1 MRSFKRLALVARAI
15 AIAMAAAEL
24 TASGV
29 ATKAEVNAQASVEAA
44 SQPLVRGAVDDAVR
58 VTLAGN
64 VHPMAQAKYDR
75 GRVEDSFAADR
86 LTLILK
92 RPNEREQALG
102 QYLQD
107 AHTPGTASYHKWLTP
122 DEFGRRFGAADSDV
136 AALTAWLESHGFTVN
151 KVHPGRVAIEFS
163 GNAAQ
168 VDAAFHTEIHRYN
181 IQGKTEF
188 ANSSDPQIPAAFAS
202 LVAGIAPIHSFRAEP
217 TIKVQGKTSYNKE
230 THVAMPEWTYPNV
243 GGGFAYEL
251 APSDFAVQYDVAPVY
266 KSGTTGTGQ
275 SIGILSASN
284 VDLSLVQAYQSLF
297 GLPAN
302 LPSVV
307 VDGDDPGQNYAAT
320 EAYLDVEQSGA
331 IAPGAKVVL
340 YTSAGTVLSDPLFT
354 SGLRA
359 LEDNVVSV
367 ISMSYGACEA
377 ALGASGNAAW
387 SALWQEAAAQGITGF
402 VSAGDSGSAGC
413 DNFDTQGFAD
423 SGLAVNGYGSTLYN
437 VSVGGTDFYFS
448 NYAVG
453 GSALQAQL
461 NSYWSPSSTATPVTS
476 LLTAA
481 PEQVW
486 NDAFGL
492 NASDGGVYDRNSSTI
507 VAGGGGVSSAA
518 VYPASGPATGYPK
531 PAWQAGPGVLADKV
545 RDVPDVSLFA
555 ADGANYVYYP
565 ICAFAGDCVNV
576 TNAGSVTITSVGG
589 TSASAPA
596 MAGIQALVDQATKS
610 RQGQANYVYYTLATR
625 TAAAT
630 AKPFNDI
637 KTGGN
642 QVPCDVG
649 TPYCAQWTGGQS
661 KGFYAENNYLAGIG
675 YDRASGLGTVDVAN
689 LINDWPMIILKPS
702 KTTLSIT
709 PAAFAHGT
717 TVSVNAT
724 AIPASGAGILTGNIA
739 LNTTD
744 PQAGANGLDVLT
756 LSGGTVTA
764 SIDNLPGGTYQV
776 IANYAGNSLYG
787 YGPSVSAPV
796 EVMVTPEAD
805 TLNTSGWVLNPVD
818 DLLYPLVAGMSI
830 PYGSQ
835 VYMDAQPVGVNEA
848 ASTLGQSAPATG
860 TVTFADTGGNLR
872 RTAPIA
878 LNSMGVAEWSIPA
891 LTVGSHTITATYAGD
906 GSYSSSSAASAAL
919 TVFRGTTTLY
929 VSPLETNVVAGGS
942 VTVDVEMSSDYLP
955 LNGILPTGTVYVT
968 LGSNIL
974 AAAWTSWGTKGSA
987 TQEAVA
993 TFTNVPAGILPLSAS
1008 YPGDVNWYGSSS
1020 LYGTIT
1026 SLGSKPAPT
1035 VTLTAATVSYTPS
1048 QTVTMTGT
1056 VTGPAGGALP
1066 TGLLYFTR
1074 AGGGEYYDYALQK
1087 TSANSAAWTL
1097 TFPANQ
1103 MANGTN
1109 LFVATFNGD
1118 ANYSAQSSAPLTI
1131 TLDGSDFGLTTTTST
1146 VPVLASRVGTGSV
1159 TITPLNG
1166 YSGTVAVS
1174 CSAPTGIICTP
1185 VTPAPTVGG
1194 GVSDAIAI
1202 TVASTVTAGTY
1213 PVTVTATGGGHTHTA
1228 QILVAYMPS
1237 AATPTFSPIAG
1248 TYIASQ
1254 IVAISDATP
1263 GAVIYYTIDGTTP
1276 TTSSAVYSGPIT
1288 VKATETV
1295 KALAMAQ
1302 AYGLS
1307 AVASATYT
1315 ITPPAATPTFSPV
1328 AGTYTTAQTVTINDV
1343 TTGAAIYYTTNGTT
1357 PTTASTKYTA
1367 AISVSTTETLKA
1379 VALATG
1385 GSLSAVA
1392 SAAYTIT
1399 LPAATPTFSPAAGTY
1414 TTAQTV
1420 TISDATTGATIY
1432 YTTNGTTPTTAS
1444 TKYTAAISVSATET
1458 LKAVALATGGSLSA
1472 VASAAYTITPSGGN
1486 GFRSPTA
1493 TPTFSLAAGVYNSE
1507 RMVTIGDTT
1516 TGATIYYTTDGS
1528 VPTTTSTQYTG
1539 AIRVSTSETL
1549 KAVAIAKGNSLSAVA
1564 SARYTVQLTP
1574 TPHGP
1579 PLPVTR

>member
-1 MRSFKRLALVARAI
+1 MRSFRRLASVTGTI
-15 AIAMAAAEL
+15 AISMAAAAL
-24 TASGV
+24 IGSAG
-29 ATKAEVNAQASVEAA
+29 AAKAEMNAQASVEATA
-44 SQPLVRGAVDDAVR
+44 QPLVRGAVDDAVR

-75 GRVEDSFAADR
+75 GRVEDSFAAGR

-92 RPNEREQALG
+92 RSNEREQALG

-107 AHTPGTASYHKWLTP
+107 AHTPGTENYHKWLTP

-168 VDAAFHTEIHRYN
+168 VNTAFHTEIHRYN

-188 ANSSDPQIPAAFAS
+188 ANSSDPQIPAAFAV
-202 LVAGIAPIHSFRAEP
+202 LVAGIAPMHSFRAEP
-217 TIKVQGKTSYNKE
+217 TIKVQGKTSYNKK
-230 THVAMPEWTYPNV
+230 THVVTPEWTYPDV
-243 GGGFAYEL
+243 GGGYTYEL
-251 APSDFAVQYDVAPVY
+251 APSDFAVQYDLAPVY
-266 KSGTTGTGQ
+266 NAGTTGTGQ

-302 LPSVV
+302 LPTVV

-331 IAPGAKVVL
+331 IAPGARVML
-340 YTSAGTVLSDPLFT
+340 YTSAGTVLSDPLL
-354 SGLRA
+354 SAGLRA

-367 ISMSYGACEA
+367 ISMSYATCEA

-402 VSAGDSGSAGC
+402 VSAGDGGSAGC
-413 DNFDTQGFAD
+413 DNFDAQESAD
-423 SGLAVNGYGSTLYN
+423 SGLAVNGYGSTPYN

-448 NYAVG
+448 DYAAG
-453 GSALQAQL
+453 GSTLQTQL
-461 NSYWSPSSTATPVTS
+461 NSYWSPSSTAAPVTS
-476 LLTAA
+476 LLMAA

-492 NASDGGVYDRNSSTI
+492 NALNGGVYDRNSSTI

-531 PAWQAGPGVLADKV
+531 PAWQAGAGVLADKV

-565 ICAFAGDCVNV
+565 ICAFAGDCVN
-576 TNAGSVTITSVGG
+576 TTSAGTVTITSVGG

-596 MAGIQALVDQATKS
+596 MAAIQVLVDQAMKS
-610 RQGQANYVYYTLATR
+610 RQGQANYVYYALATR
-625 TAAAT
+625 TATAT

-649 TPYCAQWTGGQS
+649 TPNCVSWTGGQS
-661 KGFYAENNYLAGIG
+661 KGFYAENNYLAGAG

-689 LINDWPMIILKPS
+689 LIIDWPMIILKPS

-709 PAAFAHGT
+709 PAAFVHGT

-724 AIPASGAGILTGNIA
+724 AIPASGTGTLTGNIV
-739 LNTTD
+739 LNSTD

-756 LSGGTVTA
+756 LSGGVVTT

-776 IANYAGNSLYG
+776 IADYSGNGL

-796 EVMVTPEAD
+796 EVTVTPEAD

-818 DLLYPLVAGMSI
+818 DFLYPLVAGMSI

-835 VYMDAQPVGVNEA
+835 VYVDAQPVGVNEVS
-848 ASTLGQSAPATG
+848 STLGQSAPATG
-860 TVTFADTGGNLR
+860 IVTFADTVGNLR
-872 RTAPIA
+872 RTAPMA
-878 LNSMGVAEWSIPA
+878 LNSMGVAEWNIPA
-891 LTVGSHTITATYAGD
+891 LTVGSHTIAATYAGD
-906 GSYSSSSAASAAL
+906 GSYSTSSAASAPL

-929 VSPLETNVVAGGS
+929 VSPLETSVVAGGS
-942 VTVDVEMSSDYLP
+942 VTVDVTMSSDYLP
-955 LNGILPTGTVYVT
+955 LNGILPTGTVYVI
-968 LGSNIL
+968 LGPRILTAIL
-974 AAAWTSWGTKGSA
+974 ASWGTKGSA
-987 TQEAVA
+987 TQEAVV

-1008 YPGDVNWYGSSS
+1008 YGGDANWYGSSS

-1035 VTLTAATVSYTPS
+1035 VTLTAATVAYTPA

-1056 VTGPAGGALP
+1056 VTGTAGGAVP
-1066 TGLLYFTR
+1066 TGLLYFTW
-1074 AGGGEYYDYALQK
+1074 AGGSEYYDYPLQK

-1103 MANGTN
+1103 LANGVN

-1118 ANYSAQSSAPLTI
+1118 ASYSAQSSAPLTI
-1131 TLDGSDFGLTTTTST
+1131 TLNGSDFALATTTST
-1146 VPVLASRVGTGSV
+1146 VPVLASRVGTGTV
-1159 TITPLNG
+1159 IITPVNG

-1174 CSAPTGIICTP
+1174 CSAPTGITCTP

-1194 GVSDAIAI
+1194 GVSDAIGI
-1202 TVASTVTAGTY
+1202 TVANTVAAGTY

-1228 QILVAYMPS
+1228 EILVAYMPP

-1248 TYIASQ
+1248 TYIATQ
-1254 IVAISDATP
+1254 TVGISDATP
-1263 GAVIYYTIDGTTP
+1263 GAILYYTIDGTTP

-1288 VKATETV
+1288 AKATETI
-1295 KALAMAQ
+1295 KALAMVQ
-1302 AYGLS
+1302 GYGLS

-1328 AGTYTTAQTVTINDV
+1328 AGTYTTAQTVTI
-1343 TTGAAIYYTTNGTT
+1343 
-1357 PTTASTKYTA
+1357 
-1367 AISVSTTETLKA
+1367 
-1379 VALATG
+1379 
-1385 GSLSAVA
+1385 
-1392 SAAYTIT
+1392 
-1399 LPAATPTFSPAAGTY
+1399 
-1414 TTAQTV
+1414 
-1420 TISDATTGATIY
+1420 SDATVGATIY
-1432 YTTNGTTPTTAS
+1432 YTTNGTTPTIAS
-1444 TKYTAAISVSATET
+1444 SKYTATISVSATET

-1472 VASAAYTITPSGGN
+1472 VASATYTITPPATTPTFSPVAGTYTTTQAVTISDATTGATIYYTTNGAAPTTASAKYTTAVSVSTTATLKAVAIATGDSLSTVASATYTITPSGGN
-1486 GFRSPTA
+1486 NFMPPAA

-1507 RMVTIGDTT
+1507 RIVTIGDTT

-1528 VPTTTSTQYTG
+1528 VPTTSSAQCTG
-1539 AIRVSTSETL
+1539 AIKVSASETL

-1564 SARYTVQLTP
+1564 SARYTIQLTP
-1574 TPHGP
+1574 TPHEP

>member
-1 MRSFKRLALVARAI
+1 MRSFRRLASVTGTI
-15 AIAMAAAEL
+15 AIVMVAATL
-24 TASGV
+24 TGNAG
-29 ATKAEVNAQASVEAA
+29 AAKAEADAQASVEPAA
-44 SQPLVRGAVDDAVR
+44 QPLVRGAVDDAVR
-58 VTLAGN
+58 ITLVGN

-75 GRVEDSFAADR
+75 GRVEDSFAAGR

-92 RPNEREQALG
+92 RSKECEQALD

-107 AHTPGTASYHKWLTP
+107 AHMPGTASYHKWLTP

-136 AALTAWLESHGFTVN
+136 AVLTAWLESHGFTVN
-151 KVHPGRVAIEFS
+151 KVHRGHVAIEFS

-168 VDAAFHTEIHRYN
+168 VAAAFHTEIHRYN
-181 IQGKTEF
+181 IQGETEF

-202 LVAGIAPIHSFRAEP
+202 LVAGIAPMHSFRAEP
-217 TIKVQGKTSYNKE
+217 TIKVQGKTSYNKK
-230 THVAMPEWTYPNV
+230 THVATPEWTYPDV
-243 GGGFAYEL
+243 GGGYTYEL
-251 APSDFAVQYDVAPVY
+251 APSDFAVQYDLAPVY
-266 KSGTTGTGQ
+266 KAGTTGTGQ

-302 LPSVV
+302 LPTVV

-340 YTSAGTVLSDPLFT
+340 YTSAGTVLSDPLL
-354 SGLRA
+354 SAGLRA

-367 ISMSYGACEA
+367 ISMSYATCEA
-377 ALGASGNAAW
+377 TLGASGNSAW

-402 VSAGDSGSAGC
+402 VSAGDGGAAGC

-423 SGLAVNGYGSTLYN
+423 SGLAVNGYGSTPYN
-437 VSVGGTDFYFS
+437 VSVGGTDFYLS
-448 NYAVG
+448 DYAVG
-453 GSALQAQL
+453 GSTLQTQL
-461 NSYWSPSSTATPVTS
+461 NSYWSPISTASPVTS
-476 LLTAA
+476 LFMAA

-492 NASDGGVYDRNSSTI
+492 NASDGGTYDRNSSTI

-518 VYPASGPATGYPK
+518 IYPASGPATGYPK
-531 PAWQAGPGVLADKV
+531 PTWQAGPGVLVDKV

-565 ICAFAGDCVNV
+565 ICAFAGDCVNA
-576 TNAGSVTITSVGG
+576 TSAGAVTITSVGG

-596 MAGIQALVDQATKS
+596 MAGVQALVDQAMKS
-610 RQGQANYVYYTLATR
+610 RQGQANYVYYALATR
-625 TAAAT
+625 TATAT

-649 TPYCAQWTGGQS
+649 TPNCVQWTIGQS
-661 KGFYAENNYLAGIG
+661 KGFYAVGGYPAGTG
-675 YDRASGLGTVDVAN
+675 YDRATGLGTVDVAN
-689 LINDWPMIILKPS
+689 LINDWPMVIFKPS

-709 PAAFAHGT
+709 PTAFAHGT
-717 TVSVNAT
+717 TVSVNA
-724 AIPASGAGILTGNIA
+724 AVIPASGAGTLTGNIA
-739 LNTTD
+739 LNSTD
-744 PQAGANGLDVLT
+744 PQAGANGLDVLS

-776 IANYAGNSLYG
+776 TANYFGNGL
-787 YGPSVSAPV
+787 YGPSGSAPV
-796 EVMVTPEAD
+796 QVTVTPEAD

-818 DLLYPLVAGMSI
+818 DFLYPLVAGMSI

-835 VYMDAQPVGVNEA
+835 VYVDAQPVGVNEA

-860 TVTFADTGGNLR
+860 TVAFADTVGNMR
-872 RTAPIA
+872 RTAPMT
-878 LNSMGVAEWSIPA
+878 LNSMGVAEWNIPA
-891 LTVGSHTITATYAGD
+891 LAVGSHTVMATYTGD
-906 GSYSSSSAASAAL
+906 GSYGASSAASAAL

-942 VTVDVEMSSDYLP
+942 MTVDVEMSSDYLP
-955 LNGILPTGTVYVT
+955 LNGVLPTGTVNVT
-968 LGSNIL
+968 LGSKTL
-974 AAAWTSWGTKGSA
+974 TAAWTSWGTKGSA
-987 TQEAVA
+987 TEEAVV

-1008 YPGDVNWYGSSS
+1008 YVGDANWYGSSS

-1026 SLGSKPAPT
+1026 SLCNKPAPA

-1048 QTVTMTGT
+1048 QTVYMTGT
-1056 VTGPAGGALP
+1056 VTGPLGGRVP
-1066 TGLLYFTR
+1066 NGLLYFTW
-1074 AGGGEYYDYALQK
+1074 AGGSEYYDYGLQK

-1103 MANGTN
+1103 LANGAN

-1131 TLDGSDFGLTTTTST
+1131 TLNGSDFALTTTTST

-1159 TITPLNG
+1159 TVTPLNG

-1174 CSAPTGIICTP
+1174 CSAPTGITCTP
-1185 VTPAPTVGG
+1185 VTPAPAVGG
-1194 GVSDAIAI
+1194 GISDAIAI
-1202 TVASTVTAGTY
+1202 TVASTVVAGTY

-1228 QILVAYMPS
+1228 QILVAYMPP

-1248 TYIASQ
+1248 TYIATQ
-1254 IVAISDATP
+1254 TVTISDAVP
-1263 GAVIYYTIDGTTP
+1263 GAVLYYTIDGTPT
-1276 TTSSAVYSGPIT
+1276 TTSSAIYLGPIT

-1307 AVASATYT
+1307 AVAAATYT

-1328 AGTYTTAQTVTINDV
+1328 AGTYTTAQM
-1343 TTGAAIYYTTNGTT
+1343 
-1357 PTTASTKYTA
+1357 
-1367 AISVSTTETLKA
+1367 
-1379 VALATG
+1379 
-1385 GSLSAVA
+1385 
-1392 SAAYTIT
+1392 
-1399 LPAATPTFSPAAGTY
+1399 
-1414 TTAQTV
+1414 V
-1420 TISDATTGATIY
+1420 TISDTTIGATIY
-1432 YTTNGTTPTTAS
+1432 YTTNGTIPTTAS
-1444 TKYTAAISVSATET
+1444 TKYTTTISVSATET

-1472 VASAAYTITPSGGN
+1472 VASAAFTITPSGGN
-1486 GFRSPTA
+1486 NFMPPAA
-1493 TPTFSLAAGVYNSE
+1493 TPTFSLAAGIYNSE
-1507 RMVTIGDTT
+1507 RMVTIGDTA

-1528 VPTTTSTQYTG
+1528 VPTTSSTQYMG
-1539 AIRVSTSETL
+1539 AIRVSTSKTL
-1549 KAVAIAKGNSLSAVA
+1549 KAAAIAKGNSLSAVA
-1564 SARYTVQLTP
+1564 SARYTIQLTP

>member
-64 VHPMAQAKYDR
+64 VHPMAQAKYDQ

-92 RPNEREQALG
+92 RSNEREQALG

-107 AHTPGTASYHKWLTP
+107 AHTPGTESYHKWLTP
-122 DEFGRRFGAADSDV
+122 DEFGRRFGAADSDL
-136 AALTAWLESHGFTVN
+136 AALTAWLESHGFTVS
-151 KVHPGRVAIEFS
+151 KVHPGHVAIEFS

-202 LVAGIAPIHSFRAEP
+202 LVAGIAPLHSFRAEP
-217 TIKVQGKTSYNKE
+217 TIKVQGKTSYNKK
-230 THVAMPEWTYPNV
+230 THVATPEWTYPDV
-243 GGGFAYEL
+243 SGGYTYEL
-251 APSDFAVQYDVAPVY
+251 APSDFAVQYDVVPVY
-266 KSGTTGTGQ
+266 KAGTTGTGQ

-302 LPSVV
+302 VPTVV
-307 VDGDDPGQNYAAT
+307 IDGDDPGQNYAAT

-331 IAPGAKVVL
+331 IAPGARVVL

-354 SGLRA
+354 AGLRA

-367 ISMSYGACEA
+367 ISMSYATCEA

-402 VSAGDSGSAGC
+402 VSAGDGGAAGC

-423 SGLAVNGYGSTLYN
+423 AGLAVNGYGSTLYN

-453 GSALQAQL
+453 GSALQTQL

-476 LLTAA
+476 LLMAA

-486 NDAFGL
+486 NDAFGF
-492 NASDGGVYDRNSSTI
+492 NASDGGLYDRTSSTI
-507 VAGGGGVSSAA
+507 VAGGGGASSAA

-531 PAWQAGPGVLADKV
+531 PAWQTGTGVPVDKV

-565 ICAFAGDCVNV
+565 ICAFAGDCVNA
-576 TNAGSVTITSVGG
+576 TSAGAVTITSVGG

-596 MAGIQALVDQATKS
+596 MAGIQVLVDQAMKS
-610 RQGQANYVYYTLATR
+610 RQGQANYVYYTLAAR

-649 TPYCAQWTGGQS
+649 TPNCAQWTGGQS

-724 AIPASGAGILTGNIA
+724 AIPASGAGILTGNIV

-744 PQAGANGLDVLT
+744 PQTSANGLDVLT
-756 LSGGTVTA
+756 LSGGAVTA
-764 SIDNLPGGTYQV
+764 PIDNLPGGTYQL
-776 IANYAGNSLYG
+776 IANYAGNG
-787 YGPSVSAPV
+787 VYGPSVSAPV
-796 EVMVTPEAD
+796 EVTVTPEAD

-818 DLLYPLVAGMSI
+818 DFFYPLVAGMSI

-835 VYMDAQPVGVNEA
+835 VYVDAQPVGANEA

-860 TVTFADTGGNLR
+860 TVTFADTVGNAR

-878 LNSMGVAEWSIPA
+878 LNSMGVAEWNIPA
-891 LTVGSHTITATYAGD
+891 LTVGSHTIAATYAGD
-906 GSYSSSSAASAAL
+906 GSYSASSAASATL

-968 LGSNIL
+968 LGSKIL

-987 TQEAVA
+987 TQEAVV

-1056 VTGPAGGALP
+1056 VTGPAGGAVP
-1066 TGLLYFTR
+1066 TGLLYFTW
-1074 AGGGEYYDYALQK
+1074 AGGSEYYDYALQK

-1097 TFPANQ
+1097 AFPANQ
-1103 MANGTN
+1103 LANGTN

-1202 TVASTVTAGTY
+1202 TVANTVVAGTY

-1228 QILVAYMPS
+1228 QILVAYMPP
-1237 AATPTFSPIAG
+1237 AATPTFSPIGG
-1248 TYIASQ
+1248 TYIATQ
-1254 IVAISDATP
+1254 AVAISDATP
-1263 GAVIYYTIDGTTP
+1263 GAVLYYTIDGTTP

-1288 VKATETV
+1288 VNATETV
-1295 KALAMAQ
+1295 RALAMAQ

-1328 AGTYTTAQTVTINDV
+1328 AGTYTTAQTVTIND
-1343 TTGAAIYYTTNGTT
+1343 
-1357 PTTASTKYTA
+1357 
-1367 AISVSTTETLKA
+1367 
-1379 VALATG
+1379 
-1385 GSLSAVA
+1385 
-1392 SAAYTIT
+1392 
-1399 LPAATPTFSPAAGTY
+1399 
-1414 TTAQTV
+1414 
-1420 TISDATTGATIY
+1420 ATTGATIY
-1432 YTTNGTTPTTAS
+1432 YTTNGATPTTAS
-1444 TKYTAAISVSATET
+1444 TKYTATISVSATET

-1486 GFRSPTA
+1486 GFRPPAA

-1528 VPTTTSTQYTG
+1528 VPTTTSTQYTA

-1549 KAVAIAKGNSLSAVA
+1549 KAVAIAKGNSLSVVA
-1564 SARYTVQLTP
+1564 SARYTIQLTP

>member
-1 MRSFKRLALVARAI
+1 MRSFRRLASIARTI
-15 AIAMAAAEL
+15 AFAMAA
-24 TASGV
+24 TALIGSAG
-29 ATKAEVNAQASVEAA
+29 ATKAEANAQAQVESAA
-44 SQPLVRGAVDDAVR
+44 EPLVRGAVDDAVR
-58 VTLAGN
+58 ITLVGN
-64 VHPMAQAKYDR
+64 VYPMAQAKYDR
-75 GRVEDSFAADR
+75 GRVEDSFAAGR

-92 RPNEREQALG
+92 RSNEREQALDR
-102 QYLQD
+102 YLQD
-107 AHTPGTASYHKWLTP
+107 EHTPGTASYHKWLTP
-122 DEFGRRFGAADSDV
+122 DEFGRRFGVADSDL

-151 KVHPGRVAIEFS
+151 KVHAGRVAIEFS

-168 VDAAFHTEIHRYN
+168 VTAAFHTEIHRYD

-188 ANSSDPQIPAAFAS
+188 SNSSNPQIPAAFAP
-202 LVAGIAPIHSFRAEP
+202 LVAGIAPMHSFRAEP
-217 TIKVQGKTSYNKE
+217 TIKVQGKTSYNKK
-230 THVAMPEWTYPNV
+230 THVAKPEWTYPDV
-243 GGGFAYEL
+243 GGGYTYEL
-251 APSDFAVQYDVAPVY
+251 APSDFAVQYDLVPVY
-266 KSGTTGTGQ
+266 KAGTTGMGQ

-297 GLPAN
+297 GQPAN
-302 LPSVV
+302 LPTVV
-307 VDGDDPGQNYAAT
+307 IDGDDPGQNYAAT

-331 IAPGAKVVL
+331 IAPGASVVL

-354 SGLRA
+354 AGLRA
-359 LEDNVVSV
+359 LEDNLVSV
-367 ISMSYGACEA
+367 ISMSYATCEA

-402 VSAGDSGSAGC
+402 VSAGDGGAAGC

-423 SGLAVNGYGSTLYN
+423 AGLAVNGYGSTPYN

-448 NYAVG
+448 DYAVG
-453 GSALQAQL
+453 GSTLQTQL
-461 NSYWSPSSTATPVTS
+461 NSYWSPNSTASPVTS

-481 PEQVW
+481 PEQAW

-492 NASDGGVYDRNSSTI
+492 NALNGGVYDRNSSTI

-531 PAWQAGPGVLADKV
+531 PAWQAGAGVLADKV

-565 ICAFAGDCVNV
+565 ICAFAGDCVNL
-576 TNAGSVTITSVGG
+576 TSTGEVTITSVGG
-589 TSASAPA
+589 TSASTPA
-596 MAGIQALVDQATKS
+596 MAAIQALVDQATNS
-610 RQGQANYVYYTLATR
+610 RQGQANYIYYALATR

-649 TPYCAQWTGGQS
+649 TPNCVQWTVGQS
-661 KGFYAENNYLAGIG
+661 KGFYAEGGYLAGAG
-675 YDRASGLGTVDVAN
+675 YDRATGLGTVDVAN
-689 LINDWPMIILKPS
+689 LINDWPMIVLKPS
-702 KTTLSIT
+702 KTTLSIA

-717 TVSVNAT
+717 TVSVNAA
-724 AIPASGAGILTGNIA
+724 AIPASGTGTLTGYIA
-739 LNTTD
+739 LNSTD
-744 PQAGANGLDVLT
+744 PQAGANGLDMLT
-756 LSGGTVTA
+756 LTGGAVTA
-764 SIDNLPGGTYQV
+764 SIDNLPGGTYQL
-776 IANYAGNSLYG
+776 IANYAGNGL

-796 EVMVTPEAD
+796 EVTVTPEAD

-818 DLLYPLVAGMSI
+818 DFLYPLVTGMSI

-835 VYMDAQPVGVNEA
+835 VYVDAQPVGVNEA

-860 TVTFADTGGNLR
+860 IVTFADTVGNTK
-872 RTAPIA
+872 RTAPMA
-878 LNSMGVAEWSIPA
+878 LNSMGVAEWNIPA
-891 LTVGSHTITATYAGD
+891 LTVGSHTIAATYAGD
-906 GSYSSSSAASAAL
+906 GSYSASSAASATL

-968 LGSNIL
+968 LGSKIL
-974 AAAWTSWGTKGSA
+974 TAAWTSWGTKGSA
-987 TQEAVA
+987 IQEAVV

-1008 YPGDVNWYGSSS
+1008 YGGDANWYGSSS

-1035 VTLTAATVSYTPS
+1035 VTLTAATVSYTPA
-1048 QTVTMTGT
+1048 QIVTMTGT
-1056 VTGPAGGALP
+1056 VTGPAGGAVP
-1066 TGLLYFTR
+1066 TGLLYFTW
-1074 AGGGEYYDYALQK
+1074 AGGSEYYDYSLQK
-1087 TSANSAAWTL
+1087 TATNSAAWTL

-1103 MANGTN
+1103 LANGTN

-1118 ANYSAQSSAPLTI
+1118 ANYSAQSSTPLAI
-1131 TLDGSDFGLTTTTST
+1131 TLNGSDFALTTTTST
-1146 VPVLASRVGTGSV
+1146 VPVLSSKVGTGTV
-1159 TITPLNG
+1159 VITPING
-1166 YSGTVAVS
+1166 YNGTVAVS
-1174 CSAPTGIICTP
+1174 CPAPTGITCTP
-1185 VTPAPTVGG
+1185 ATPAPTVGSG
-1194 GVSDAIAI
+1194 ISDAITV
-1202 TVASTVTAGTY
+1202 TVASTVAGGTY
-1213 PVTVTATGGGHTHTA
+1213 PATVTAVGGGHTHTA
-1228 QILVAYMPS
+1228 QILVAYMPP

-1248 TYIASQ
+1248 TYFALQ
-1254 IVAISDATP
+1254 TVAIGDATP
-1263 GAVIYYTIDGTTP
+1263 GAVLYYTIDGTTP

-1302 AYGLS
+1302 GYGLSAVASATYTITPPAATPTFSPVAGTYTAAQTVTISDATTGAAIYYTTNGTTPTTASSKYTATISVSATETLKAVALAAGDSLS

-1328 AGTYTTAQTVTINDV
+1328 AGTYTTAQMVTIN
-1343 TTGAAIYYTTNGTT
+1343 
-1357 PTTASTKYTA
+1357 
-1367 AISVSTTETLKA
+1367 
-1379 VALATG
+1379 
-1385 GSLSAVA
+1385 
-1392 SAAYTIT
+1392 
-1399 LPAATPTFSPAAGTY
+1399 
-1414 TTAQTV
+1414 
-1420 TISDATTGATIY
+1420 DATTGATIY

-1444 TKYTAAISVSATET
+1444 SKYTATISVSATET

-1486 GFRSPTA
+1486 NFMPPAA

-1507 RMVTIGDTT
+1507 RIVTIGDTT

-1528 VPTTTSTQYTG
+1528 VPTTSSAQCTG
-1539 AIRVSTSETL
+1539 AIKVSASETL

-1564 SARYTVQLTP
+1564 SIRYTIQLASIV
-1574 TPHGP
+1574 HGP
-1579 PLPVTR
+1579 PRPVAR